1 MQVIM
6 HKPAELIGLK
16 KKKWGKKNLM
26 RAFILETLPT
36 STKTL
41 ITVNQKMLT
50 TSLNNLFKRQTPKHW
65 LTCFISLKYTS
76 CIFIFPQS
84 HTS

>member
-1 MQVIM
+1 MVLVILNLNMSYYSSTRAMQVIM

-16 KKKWGKKNLM
+16 KKSGKKKNLM

-50 TSLNNLFKRQTPKHW
+50 TSLNN
-65 LTCFISLKYTS
+65 
-76 CIFIFPQS
+76 
-84 HTS
+84 